1 MPSAT
6 GDRSRSEA
14 RGELNIVW
22 KIEGKSQLQLRQAKA
37 PTEGRRSKGG
47 SQDAVKRILM

>member
-1 MPSAT
+1 VPSAT

-22 KIEGKSQLQLRQAKA
+22 KIEGKSQLQLRQAKVQRKDV
-37 PTEGRRSKGG
+37 GRKEV
-47 SQDAVKRILM
+47 VKTL